1 MLAFSYPFIPTRK
14 FHGKE
19 GVDGSSPSEGFGGS
33 SWRAGFSDSGWCA
46 GRQPQAGMETIW
58 KPAAWFCSLTGA
70 GIGPGVCR
78 SPEVSRCSCD
88 PP

>member
-1 MLAFSYPFIPTRK
+1 
-14 FHGKE
+14 
-19 GVDGSSPSEGFGGS
+19 
-33 SWRAGFSDSGWCA
+33 
-46 GRQPQAGMETIW
+46 
-58 KPAAWFCSLTGA
+58 LTGA